1 MENKQ
6 KPLNEQKALCAKYLN
21 ASTKDREK
29 GVEKEKELIDSY
41 FETARSRA
49 HEKIENLLPSTKRK
63 YDKVDLLGKDIDQT
77 SYCDMLGTES

>member
-29 GVEKEKELIDSY
+29 EKELIDSY
-41 FETARSRA
+41 FETARSRV